1 MYDFRCKLISL
12 DTSSK
17 QTGYSVFLDAVYH
30 KSGIIENNC
39 SLTGN
44 IALEEMTKAIFS
56 FLDSENPDIVVAE
69 LPVME
74 RNAKTQRML
83 SILFGAV
90 YGWCIYNNKFFYH
103 FSPPE
108 WRKLI
113 EVEKPKSKKRESWKT
128 WSLDTVNKL
137 FSIETKFD
145 DQADAMLIGQ
155 AYINLFTENKE

>member
-1 MYDFRCKLISL
+1 
-12 DTSSK
+12 
-17 QTGYSVFLDAVYH
+17 
-30 KSGIIENNC
+30 
-39 SLTGN
+39 
-44 IALEEMTKAIFS
+44 
-56 FLDSENPDIVVAE
+56 
-69 LPVME
+69 
-74 RNAKTQRML
+74 ML

-90 YGWCIYNNKFFYH
+90 YGWCIYNKKFFYH